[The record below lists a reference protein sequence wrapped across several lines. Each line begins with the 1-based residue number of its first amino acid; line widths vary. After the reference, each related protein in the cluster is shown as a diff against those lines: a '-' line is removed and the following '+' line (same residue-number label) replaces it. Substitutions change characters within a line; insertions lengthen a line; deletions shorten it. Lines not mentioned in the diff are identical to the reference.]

1 MAAHKTLSWSAD
13 EVEMYREH
21 HPFNIF
27 CLEELYTVAPV
38 SVSLWLSKREWQ
50 RVTVNAS

>member
-13 EVEMYREH
+13 EVEMYQEH

-38 SVSLWLSKREWQ
+38 CEPVVE
-50 RVTVNAS
+50 